1 MTSPDSVATTALV
14 LAGGRG
20 ERLRPLTDD
29 RPKPMIELAGA
40 PILEHHLRWL
50 REQGVE
56 RAVLLTGYLHE
67 VVSSYF
73 AEPRVEGLRV
83 ECVVEERPLGRGGA
97 FRRGFEEA
105 QISDRVVVATNGD
118 VLTDQALA
126 PMASAHARAG
136 AAATILLTQMVSP
149 YGIVDV
155 GDDGLVRSFEEKP
168 KLPHW
173 INGGVYLLDASVF
186 AGFPEE
192 GDHET
197 TTFPRLAAEGRLAAF
212 KSEASWRSVDSMMDL
227 REAEDYLTARQR

>member
-1 MTSPDSVATTALV
+1 
-14 LAGGRG
+14 
-20 ERLRPLTDD
+20 
-29 RPKPMIELAGA
+29 MIELAGA

-56 RAVLLTGYLHE
+56 RAILLTGYLHQ

-105 QISDRVVVATNGD
+105 QINDHVVVATNGD

-126 PMASAHARAG
+126 PMADAHTRAG

-155 GDDGLVRSFEEKP
+155 GDDGLVRAFEEKP

-186 AGFPEE
+186 AEFPEE

-197 TTFPRLAAEGRLAAF
+197 ASFPRLAAEGRLAAF
-212 KSEASWRSVDSMMDL
+212 RSEAPWHSVDSQKDL
-227 REAEDYLTARQR
+227 REAEEYLVARQR